1 MAKRYVTVWV
11 PVEVTLDDEGKPYA
25 TSFQHEEAHEA
36 PTAGDMGA
44 FQAAAEECAEGP
56 VAVTWVRAKVPAPTL
71 YKSGVVT
78 GHVARPRS
86 RGPQRV
92 DLAGQVFGG
101 LQAIERH
108 RSLRPGWTWI
118 AYCLTCGSLQDRLG
132 THLTGGHRDGCKF
145 CGASEAPGR
154 KHKAPSKA
162 RVKAFREAF
171 GRGEVPNGKA

>member
-1 MAKRYVTVWV
+1 MPKRYVTVWV
-11 PVEVTLDDEGKPYA
+11 PVEVSLDDEGKPFA
-25 TSFQHEEAHEA
+25 AACRHEA
-36 PTAGDMGA
+36 QEEPSAEDMRA
-44 FQAAAEECAEGP
+44 VEVAAAQCSDGL
-56 VAVTWVRAKVPAPTL
+56 VAVTWVKANVPTPALP
-71 YKSGVVT
+71 SVVT
-78 GHVARPRS
+78 GVVARPRS

-132 THLTGGHRDGCKF
+132 THLTGGHRDSCKF

-171 GRGEVPNGKA
+171 GRGEVSNGQA